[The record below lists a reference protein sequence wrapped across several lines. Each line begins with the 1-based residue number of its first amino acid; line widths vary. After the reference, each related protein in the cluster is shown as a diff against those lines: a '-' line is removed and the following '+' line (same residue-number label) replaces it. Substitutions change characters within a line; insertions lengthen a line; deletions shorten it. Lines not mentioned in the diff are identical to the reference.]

1 MNWVLHLILAMGV
14 FLPQQTRTGLHK
26 VEILSSSLVI
36 HGKTNVNKFDC
47 KLNQQLDEETLRVT
61 SEVTDLKLDF
71 DGLVLKFRIG
81 EFDCGHEIM
90 NKDFRAILK
99 SERYP
104 FLFLKINDIY
114 IKEETS
120 LMEKLDVKSFVTIS
134 LAGVER
140 TKIIEEATVI
150 NHDDELVTFIG
161 SKVLKMTDFNIN
173 PPTKFL
179 GLVSVEDALEVSF
192 EIKMKTTPIIK

>member
-1 MNWVLHLILAMGV
+1 MNWLLYLGLAFGA
-14 FLPQQTRTGLHK
+14 FLPPQTGTRLHE
-26 VEILSSSLVI
+26 VEVLSSSLVI

-71 DGLVLKFRIG
+71 DGLVLKFGIE

-90 NKDFRAILK
+90 NKDFRSILK

-104 FLFLKINDIY
+104 FLFLKINEIY
-114 IKEETS
+114 INEETS

-150 NHDDELVTFIG
+150 NHDDHLVTFIG
-161 SKVLKMTDFNIN
+161 SKVLKMSDFKIE

-179 GLVSVEDALEVSF
+179 GLVSVEDELEVSF
-192 EIKMKTTPIIK
+192 EIKMKTVPIK

>member
-1 MNWVLHLILAMGV
+1 MNWLLYLGLAFGAFFPPQTGTRLHE
-14 FLPQQTRTGLHK
+14 
-26 VEILSSSLVI
+26 VEVLSSSLVI

-71 DGLVLKFRIG
+71 DGLVLKFGIG

-104 FLFLKINDIY
+104 FLFLKINEIY

-150 NHDDELVTFIG
+150 NHDDQLVTFIG
-161 SKVLKMTDFNIN
+161 SKVLKMSDFKIE

-179 GLVSVEDALEVSF
+179 GLVSVEDELEVSF
-192 EIKMKTTPIIK
+192 EIKMKTVPIK